1 MQALNR
7 PLFMFFSLYIYVFF
21 YFSVA
26 LAAQMSSNSTLDFFI
41 TRLAYHPSLCDDER
55 KDVACKFECD
65 NILHLRT
72 KPLTELL
79 SGIYE
84 FRVHYTI
91 LYELYVGTIV
101 YCTQTL
107 R

>member
-1 MQALNR
+1 MVS
-7 PLFMFFSLYIYVFF
+7 SLYLYVSFS
-21 YFSVA
+21 FSVA
-26 LAAQMSSNSTLDFFI
+26 LAAQMLSISTLDFFI

-72 KPLTELL
+72 KPLPELL

-91 LYELYVGTIV
+91 LYEFYVGTTV